1 MNDPLRILVVNRDKV
16 AVQNLEHIL
25 ARDECAFMK
34 AFGSSEAILLLNT
47 PHYATTPFDVIIVD
61 LERDA
66 LNENHFF
73 QLCQR
78 LQPTAEV
85 IFFADPLTVPNVVQ
99 TIRQG
104 AFHYLVK
111 PLRPAELRHSVSLA
125 GEQSRHK
132 QRQRGLRQ
140 AVSHQHGSMPL
151 LTRDPQM
158 LRLLEQAKR
167 AAAMD
172 LPVLI
177 TGSTGT
183 GKEILAR
190 LLHDESPRAQRP
202 FVAVNCGAFHEE
214 LLANE
219 LFGHGREAYTGAVR
233 DRKGLI
239 EAAHGG
245 TLFLDEITE
254 MPLNMQVKL
263 LRVIQE
269 KELRRLGVTTTISVD
284 VRFIAA
290 TNRPIRQEVEEGRF
304 RQDLYYRL
312 NVIDLHLPPLAQRQ
326 GDIPLL
332 VNHFLDKYGNKH
344 QGQPLGISQA
354 ALQRLQQH
362 SFPGNVR
369 ELENIMQRAAAFA
382 CHAEVT
388 EELLPDYLDKQKS
401 YYFQYS
407 NTRMLPLAEMEQQ
420 YILWV
425 CEQMNG
431 NQTLAAKV
439 LGLDRIS
446 LWRRLKKIQSSPL
459 FDGGDILEA
468 PPSMEPLI
476 Q

>member
-1 MNDPLRILVVNRDKV
+1 MNDPLRILLVNRDKV
-16 AVQNLEHIL
+16 AMQNLEHIL
-25 ARDECAFMK
+25 SRDGCAIHK
-34 AFGSSEAILLLNT
+34 ATGSSSAIPFLNNT
-47 PHYATTPFDVIIVD
+47 AETTTPYDVIVAD
-61 LERDA
+61 LERDS
-66 LNENHFF
+66 LDERHFF

-78 LQPTAEV
+78 LQPTTEV
-85 IFFADPLTVPNVVQ
+85 LFITDHLAVPKVVQ

-111 PLRPAELRHSVSLA
+111 PLRPAELRHCLTLA

-132 QRQRGLRQ
+132 QRQRGVRHELTN
-140 AVSHQHGSMPL
+140 QHGSLPL
-151 LTRDPQM
+151 VTQDAVM

-167 AAAMD
+167 AAAME

-177 TGSTGT
+177 SGATGT

-190 LLHDESPRAQRP
+190 LLHDTSPRAKYP

-233 DRKGLI
+233 DQKGLI
-239 EAAHGG
+239 ETAHGG

-254 MPLNMQVKL
+254 MPVHMQVKL

-269 KELRRLGVTTTISVD
+269 KELRRLGVTTTITVD

-312 NVIDLHLPPLAQRQ
+312 NVIDLHLPPLAERH

-332 VNHFLDKYGNKH
+332 VQHFLQKYGQRIH
-344 QGQPLGISQA
+344 GHPLSISRSA
-354 ALQRLQQH
+354 MERLQQH

-369 ELENIMQRAAAFA
+369 ELENIIQRAVAF
-382 CHAEVT
+382 
-388 EELLPDYLDKQKS
+388 S
-401 YYFQYS
+401 
-407 NTRMLPLAEMEQQ
+407 
-420 YILWV
+420 
-425 CEQMNG
+425 
-431 NQTLAAKV
+431 
-439 LGLDRIS
+439 
-446 LWRRLKKIQSSPL
+446 
-459 FDGGDILEA
+459 
-468 PPSMEPLI
+468 
-476 Q
+476 